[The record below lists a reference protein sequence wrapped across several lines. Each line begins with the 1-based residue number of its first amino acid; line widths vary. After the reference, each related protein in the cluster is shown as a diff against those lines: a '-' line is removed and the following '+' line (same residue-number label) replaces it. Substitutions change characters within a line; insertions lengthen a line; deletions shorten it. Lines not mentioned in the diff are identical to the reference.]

1 MSDQYTSQ
9 SKSGD
14 FKASLVDNSFKRE
27 HMGTDYAENG
37 ASIGDTTDEGG
48 YGGDPFS
55 RENQAPQQ
63 KGQFGQNRS
72 LDNSA
77 PYQQQ
82 DGKEEDDQDRYA
94 GEGIIPRKLAI
105 SVLIAQHLR
114 YLADRALRS
123 PHPAN
128 QATGAQAASSGVGVR
143 SQFTQI
149 PQDGSNIGA

>member
-94 GEGIIPRKLAI
+94 GEGIIP
-105 SVLIAQHLR
+105 
-114 YLADRALRS
+114 
-123 PHPAN
+123 PN